1 MIRFLLGRFVWSLVV
16 IWFVVSAT
24 FVMVSAVPAD
34 PVRTMV
40 GPHADQETIAR
51 VRKQYCLDEGF
62 LGQYG
67 CFVGKVMKGDL
78 GHSFRFDRS
87 VSSIIGDRIWPTA
100 QLALAAIFLQ
110 LVIGVPLGILAA
122 VRRNQLADYASNV
135 VALIGQSAPTFFIG
149 TVLVYFFGFVLGWFP
164 IGGYGS
170 GVWGRLHHLVLP
182 SVTLASVGVAYYSR
196 VVRSEMVEVLAE
208 DYVRTARAKG
218 VGERAVIGR
227 HALRN
232 ALGPLVTLIG
242 LDLGVLMGGAVVT
255 ESIFAWPGLGREVL
269 QAIFEVDIPLIIGV
283 TLFTAVAI
291 VIANLLVDI
300 VYAWI
305 DPRVR
310 LE

>member
-1 MIRFLLGRFVWSLVV
+1 MIRFLLGRVAWSLIV

-24 FVMVSAVPAD
+24 FVMVSAIPVD

-40 GPHADQETIAR
+40 GPHADAATIAR
-51 VRKQYCLDEGF
+51 VRTAYCLDEGF
-62 LGQYG
+62 VGQYG
-67 CFVGKVMKGDL
+67 CFVGGVMRGDL

-87 VSSIIGDRIWPTA
+87 VASIIGDRIWPTT
-100 QLALAAIFLQ
+100 QLALAAILLQ
-110 LVIGVPLGILAA
+110 LLIGVPLGVIAA
-122 VRRNQLADYASNV
+122 VRRNRAADYAANV
-135 VALIGQSAPTFFIG
+135 TALIGQSAPTFFIG
-149 TVLVYFFGFVLGWFP
+149 TLVVYVFAYRFGWFP

-182 SVTLASVGVAYYSR
+182 AMTLASVGVAYYSR
-196 VVRSEMVEVLAE
+196 VVRSEMIEVLGE

-218 VGERAVIGR
+218 VGEGGVVMR

-232 ALGPLVTLIG
+232 ALGPLITLVG

-269 QAIFEVDIPLIIGV
+269 QAIFEMDIPLIIGV
-283 TLFTAVAI
+283 VLFTAVAI
-291 VIANLLVDI
+291 VVANLVVDV